1 MSGLALGLVPDAST
15 TPFIGMFAFFLFIV
29 VVRTQLTYWLARVL
43 TERAVTRGTPRSS
56 ALRRF
61 NAWLTNGGVDS
72 GIAAIHRWGIIVV
85 PLSFLFTGTKTV
97 INAAAGVTRM
107 PFGRYTAAM
116 LVGCL
121 THATIYATVG
131 WAAWTA
137 VVHAAAGSP
146 WAFLIFVAALAAL
159 LAAVVVHRR
168 GRRARRAQH
177 DGTAVSGALGA
188 VLGIHEHGDAAPT
201 QRPDTTGDER
211 SASTG
216 DER

>member
-29 VVRTQLTYWLARVL
+29 VVRTQITYWLARIL
-43 TERAVTRGTPRSS
+43 TERAVSRGAPRNG

-61 NAWLTNGGVDS
+61 HGWLTGGGVDS
-72 GIAAIHRWGIIVV
+72 GITAIHRWGIIVI

-107 PFGRYTAAM
+107 PFGRYTVVM

-146 WAFLIFVAALAAL
+146 WAFIAFVVALVAI
-159 LAAVVVHRR
+159 AVTAVVHRR
-168 GRRARRAQH
+168 GRRARRTQNGA
-177 DGTAVSGALGA
+177 APMSGALGA
-188 VLGIHEHGDAAPT
+188 VLGIHEHGDAAHHDGT
-201 QRPDTTGDER
+201 DEAGG
-211 SASTG
+211 SHQSG
-216 DER
+216 G